1 MHEGRNYAQLALPAF
16 GWALP
21 YFALDAL
28 IGKAYRDRLDELM
41 VCSYVLLSLME
52 FEAQLLDQGNELNAK
67 SKSQND

>member
-1 MHEGRNYAQLALPAF
+1 MQEGRNYAQLALPAF

-41 VCSYVLLSLME
+41 VCSYVLWASPG
-52 FEAQLLDQGNELNAK
+52 FQDK
-67 SKSQND
+67 SIGVTP